1 MEKSTTLKEI
11 AYELDLS
18 INTVSRALRDCDNVN
33 KETKKKVI
41 DMAIKLGY
49 MPMTQTQFV
58 KRENKRN
65 ITFIIGDIKNIF
77 YLINCKY
84 LAKIVSSHGDDYTL
98 MFFDG
103 DCVGANDI
111 KQIIAQRGDGI
122 ISLLP
127 FDEESLSICKLQKI
141 PLVFLSVAKMIGI
154 GDVIHYD
161 VQNATDLVVN
171 YLLNYHKNKTLIY
184 IGYLENYESINR
196 LRCLK
201 NSLNKMNETYNLI
214 CLDALKQCSDIYE
227 LIKKKNGYLSLICFS
242 DSVCYEVLEYLNQV
256 LPNIRLIYP
265 QLHIVS
271 FDAFAKHV
279 SGFID
284 ITTIDYDYEEA
295 CKKSCEILYKKFQ
308 LLNDE
313 VQTIILPVDL
323 HIRRIK

>member
-58 KRENKRN
+58 KRENKKN
-65 ITFIIGDIKNIF
+65 ITFIIGDIKNVF

-84 LAKIVSSHGDDYTL
+84 LSNIVSSHGDDYTL

-127 FDEESLSICKLQKI
+127 FDEESLSI
-141 PLVFLSVAKMIGI
+141 
-154 GDVIHYD
+154 
-161 VQNATDLVVN
+161 
-171 YLLNYHKNKTLIY
+171 
-184 IGYLENYESINR
+184 
-196 LRCLK
+196 
-201 NSLNKMNETYNLI
+201 
-214 CLDALKQCSDIYE
+214 
-227 LIKKKNGYLSLICFS
+227 
-242 DSVCYEVLEYLNQV
+242 
-256 LPNIRLIYP
+256 
-265 QLHIVS
+265 
-271 FDAFAKHV
+271 
-279 SGFID
+279 
-284 ITTIDYDYEEA
+284 
-295 CKKSCEILYKKFQ
+295 
-308 LLNDE
+308 
-313 VQTIILPVDL
+313 
-323 HIRRIK
+323 